1 MKGRGGA
8 AVSDVFRYE
17 EVPPSHQPSG
27 GGHEAGSPLGRRPW
41 SARRGHGLPRASAT
55 WLAPGCRPHR
65 GAAPQLRFVVGRYAA
80 TAARYAAQVWRTRPK
95 PFYETQPARAGTKA
109 CSLPSSSASGRA
121 GRAHGSGNCWG
132 VHRSAWHFPTLGAHG
147 RRYRRF
153 CAPSWQMVPLT
164 VGGRQRDGRGHGA
177 YSKLS
182 QPRRRARSGQSAVEA
197 EPQPCPFRGDP
208 HWLRRRAC
216 IGRFGIVAHHS
227 ARSHRRSA
235 SRYGSQGRRIWCVQ
249 RRTSADPSHRAC

>member
-95 PFYETQPARAGTKA
+95 PFYETQQTGLGACPPREIPWAHQIKSTKQPWA
-109 CSLPSSSASGRA
+109 YYVSAVGA
-121 GRAHGSGNCWG
+121 VTH
-132 VHRSAWHFPTLGAHG
+132 AHG
-147 RRYRRF
+147 RQNGSPT
-153 CAPSWQMVPLT
+153 PSV
-164 VGGRQRDGRGHGA
+164 H
-177 YSKLS
+177 
-182 QPRRRARSGQSAVEA
+182 
-197 EPQPCPFRGDP
+197 
-208 HWLRRRAC
+208 
-216 IGRFGIVAHHS
+216 VATHKI
-227 ARSHRRSA
+227 
-235 SRYGSQGRRIWCVQ
+235 RI
-249 RRTSADPSHRAC
+249 

>member
-80 TAARYAAQVWRTRPK
+80 TAARYAARRLVPRSGTTSWPRRGLGAAATQVWRTRPK
-95 PFYETQPARAGTKA
+95 PFYETQLHFVCRGLSPFRVSVPYLLSLRGESPRREQPLPGSRALVKQQ
-109 CSLPSSSASGRA
+109 
-121 GRAHGSGNCWG
+121 
-132 VHRSAWHFPTLGAHG
+132 V
-147 RRYRRF
+147 
-153 CAPSWQMVPLT
+153 CAPSRCRRPT
-164 VGGRQRDGRGHGA
+164 
-177 YSKLS
+177 S
-182 QPRRRARSGQSAVEA
+182 RRRSRRCTAARTR
-197 EPQPCPFRGDP
+197 RG
-208 HWLRRRAC
+208 AM
-216 IGRFGIVAHHS
+216 
-227 ARSHRRSA
+227 
-235 SRYGSQGRRIWCVQ
+235 
-249 RRTSADPSHRAC
+249 RRTSG

>member
-95 PFYETQPARAGTKA
+95 PFYETQAKRGPRRDGATRLIESRIVLELQSARGI
-109 CSLPSSSASGRA
+109 
-121 GRAHGSGNCWG
+121 
-132 VHRSAWHFPTLGAHG
+132 RSA
-147 RRYRRF
+147 
-153 CAPSWQMVPLT
+153 
-164 VGGRQRDGRGHGA
+164 
-177 YSKLS
+177 
-182 QPRRRARSGQSAVEA
+182 
-197 EPQPCPFRGDP
+197 
-208 HWLRRRAC
+208 
-216 IGRFGIVAHHS
+216 
-227 ARSHRRSA
+227 
-235 SRYGSQGRRIWCVQ
+235 YGSIG
-249 RRTSADPSHRAC
+249 T

>member
-80 TAARYAAQVWRTRPK
+80 TAARYAARRLVPRSGTTSWPRRGLGAAASRHRYGVPVQSLFMKPSSLVKSSAWQRRANSGQTGAHADRMFCREYFYAAPTGNHGTARVIAPCWPVSRSQRWLPPRARLLRP
-95 PFYETQPARAGTKA
+95 PLLRPRLLLLRLLLPAR
-109 CSLPSSSASGRA
+109 R
-121 GRAHGSGNCWG
+121 
-132 VHRSAWHFPTLGAHG
+132 TL
-147 RRYRRF
+147 
-153 CAPSWQMVPLT
+153 C
-164 VGGRQRDGRGHGA
+164 
-177 YSKLS
+177 
-182 QPRRRARSGQSAVEA
+182 
-197 EPQPCPFRGDP
+197 
-208 HWLRRRAC
+208 
-216 IGRFGIVAHHS
+216 
-227 ARSHRRSA
+227 
-235 SRYGSQGRRIWCVQ
+235 
-249 RRTSADPSHRAC
+249 

>member
-80 TAARYAAQVWRTRPK
+80 TAARYAARRLVPLAARPNHDVATTWCRYAAQVWSTRPK
-95 PFYETQPARAGTKA
+95 PFYETQFVAGVP
-109 CSLPSSSASGRA
+109 SLPPVVGGPRSVCSQDTRFA
-121 GRAHGSGNCWG
+121 GR
-132 VHRSAWHFPTLGAHG
+132 
-147 RRYRRF
+147 
-153 CAPSWQMVPLT
+153 
-164 VGGRQRDGRGHGA
+164 GGRLA
-177 YSKLS
+177 
-182 QPRRRARSGQSAVEA
+182 
-197 EPQPCPFRGDP
+197 
-208 HWLRRRAC
+208 
-216 IGRFGIVAHHS
+216 AHAPWS
-227 ARSHRRSA
+227 
-235 SRYGSQGRRIWCVQ
+235 
-249 RRTSADPSHRAC
+249 